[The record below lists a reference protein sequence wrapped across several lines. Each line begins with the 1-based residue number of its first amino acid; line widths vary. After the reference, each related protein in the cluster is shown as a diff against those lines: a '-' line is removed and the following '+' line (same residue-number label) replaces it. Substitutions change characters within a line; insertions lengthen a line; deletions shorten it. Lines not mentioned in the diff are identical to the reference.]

1 MPSKITTTI
10 NKIQT
15 VTNLTNAEIIAQ
27 LYYYMKG
34 SDIDL
39 ENDDVDEFLFTM
51 PIINISV
58 NSLLHFILLSESSF
72 QP

>member
-1 MPSKITTTI
+1 MPSKLTTTI

-15 VTNLTNAEIIAQ
+15 VPNLTNAEIIAQ

-39 ENDDVDEFLFTM
+39 ENDDVDE
-51 PIINISV
+51 V
-58 NSLLHFILLSESSF
+58 FIYNAYN
-72 QP
+72 